1 MSAVGSSA
9 GGWLSQAL
17 RLCLRQSV
25 TSETRSFIQKKL
37 PWLGNGPSPSLALRA
52 APGLCQSYLPLNCC
66 YRRLSSVIFYR
77 EPKISE

>member
-17 RLCLRQSV
+17 RLCLSQSV

-37 PWLGNGPSPSLALRA
+37 PRLGNGPSPSLAYERLQGCV
-52 APGLCQSYLPLNCC
+52 GLICPLIAVTEG
-66 YRRLSSVIFYR
+66 SQG
-77 EPKISE
+77 